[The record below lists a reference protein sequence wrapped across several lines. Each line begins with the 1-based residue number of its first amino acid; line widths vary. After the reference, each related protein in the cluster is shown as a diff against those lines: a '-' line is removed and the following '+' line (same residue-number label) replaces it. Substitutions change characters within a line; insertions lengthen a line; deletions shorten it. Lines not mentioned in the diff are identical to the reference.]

1 MIVYTMYDLSYDLL
15 DQSLHINNI
24 GIMYTLT
31 SFKVHK
37 YNNNIVNIYW

>member
-1 MIVYTMYDLSYDLL
+1 MYTMYDLSYYLL
-15 DQSLHINNI
+15 YYSLHINYI

-37 YNNNIVNIYW
+37 YNNNIVNIY